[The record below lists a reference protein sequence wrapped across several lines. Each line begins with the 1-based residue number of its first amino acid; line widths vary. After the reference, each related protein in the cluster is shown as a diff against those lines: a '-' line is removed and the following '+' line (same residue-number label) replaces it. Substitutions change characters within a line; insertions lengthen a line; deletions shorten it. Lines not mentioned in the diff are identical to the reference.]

1 MDVTSHTT
9 YYGPSASSHIPMHT
23 SYDIGGTVYSNEEYT
38 RSSSVEAE
46 IQKLYVLVD
55 IAREKFAFQEQ
66 TITDLRSRVAVL
78 ESQVAVNEAQFTAL
92 RNLYY
97 KRFEE

>member
-9 YYGPSASSHIPMHT
+9 YYGLSASSNIPMHT
-23 SYDIGGTVYSNEEYT
+23 SYDMGGLNTVYSNEEYT
-38 RSSSVEAE
+38 QSSSVEAE

-55 IAREKFAFQEQ
+55 VARERFAFQERD
-66 TITDLRSRVAVL
+66 ITDLRTRLTLL
-78 ESQVAVNEAQFTAL
+78 ESRFTAL
-92 RNLYY
+92 QNLYY